1 MMTKLGSARPT
12 LVWIAVIVALS
23 VWALRDLALLIGYAV
38 LLAYALL
45 PAVGAIERL
54 QFGRGR
60 TLPRGVA
67 AGILMLAL
75 VGLVGALLAFAVTR
89 LASQAPHFPP
99 RVPSAATR
107 LLDDPRSWS
116 AAGGPAPPL
125 GPPLPTLPP

>member
-54 QFGRGR
+54 RFGRGR

-67 AGILMLAL
+67 AGVVLLAL
-75 VGLVGALLAFAVTR
+75 LGLVGAL
-89 LASQAPHFPP
+89 PP
-99 RVPSAATR
+99 LPVP
-107 LLDDPRSWS
+107 PPPP
-116 AAGGPAPPL
+116 PAPPFPAPA
-125 GPPLPTLPP
+125 PPPPPRFPPHAPPS